1 MELNNNRIG
10 KETIFI
16 GFEEKP
22 SALGLFRKSNPIDFG
37 LLVTTIILAMV
48 GLIMV
53 YSVTLNSGIA
63 FLKGQ
68 IIRVVIGL
76 CALVIGSVVNYKVYQ
91 GKTKDILLIGTIL
104 LLILT
109 LTVGHK
115 VAEAKRWALF
125 FQPAEI
131 VKYTLII
138 WLSGYFANLR
148 EKRKVGSA
156 IQIKHDKFPF
166 IPLAIVG
173 LVVGLLLLQ
182 PAVGTSIILSLS
194 ALFVFFI
201 SGVKLRYLVLIAL
214 IGTVIFMLSILTIP
228 YAKKRFNEF
237 RAGATYQQVQ
247 SRIAIGSGGIL
258 GKGLGEGKQKFY
270 FLPKLHTDFIFSAI
284 GEEFGFIGC
293 FAIAL
298 LFFILFSRGIRIAV
312 EINDDFGQL
321 LVAGIIIIIFQ
332 YLLIHVSV
340 ALSIIPTT
348 GQPLP
353 FVSFGGSALATNLY
367 AIGIVLNAS
376 KDRRKK
382 VENSSIRN
390 RWNRRTYIPSTR
402 NW

>member
-1 MELNNNRIG
+1 M
-10 KETIFI
+10 
-16 GFEEKP
+16 
-22 SALGLFRKSNPIDFG
+22 
-37 LLVTTIILAMV
+37 
-48 GLIMV
+48 
-53 YSVTLNSGIA
+53 
-63 FLKGQ
+63 
-68 IIRVVIGL
+68 
-76 CALVIGSVVNYKVYQ
+76 
-91 GKTKDILLIGTIL
+91 
-104 LLILT
+104 
-109 LTVGHK
+109 
-115 VAEAKRWALF
+115 
-125 FQPAEI
+125 PA
-131 VKYTLII
+131 
-138 WLSGYFANLR
+138 
-148 EKRKVGSA
+148 
-156 IQIKHDKFPF
+156 
-166 IPLAIVG
+166 
-173 LVVGLLLLQ
+173 
-182 PAVGTSIILSLS
+182 
-194 ALFVFFI
+194 
-201 SGVKLRYLVLIAL
+201 
-214 IGTVIFMLSILTIP
+214 
-228 YAKKRFNEF
+228 
-237 RAGATYQQVQ
+237 
-247 SRIAIGSGGIL
+247 SRIWWA
-258 GKGLGEGKQKFY
+258 GEGKQKFY